1 MKKISDAMRST
12 ITSLLDDGLSSR
24 QIASRVKVNHC
35 TVDKIHMVYHPGIQ
49 KLKEGRKA
57 RLSTNDK
64 KHIMHIWRS
73 GEVEKAPEIIQKL
86 QEETGRDFSHD
97 TISCVLKEA
106 GLKAGCKKKK
116 PRLLPYQKKVHRD
129 WVYTHK
135 NWSTADWE
143 CVIWSDETIIER
155 LGSHRRKWV

>member
-1 MKKISDAMRST
+1 
-12 ITSLLDDGLSSR
+12 
-24 QIASRVKVNHC
+24 
-35 TVDKIHMVYHPGIQ
+35 
-49 KLKEGRKA
+49 
-57 RLSTNDK
+57 NDK

-73 GEVEKAPEIIQKL
+73 GEVEKAPEIPQKL

-97 TISCVLKEA
+97 TILRVLKEA
-106 GLKAGCKKKK
+106 GLKVGCKKKK
-116 PRLLPYQKKVHRD
+116 PRLLPHQKKVHRD

-155 LGSHRRKWV
+155 LGSHRRKWVWRRPGDSLTDWDIEGKVKHRGGSIMIWGCLTSQGIGYIC